1 MGGGQTSGGLM
12 GGGGGLMGG
21 AAAAQAGG
29 QAGAAGAVAAQL
41 PQGTDT
47 ITSITW
53 QAQSQFFAVAGW
65 DHKVRRVAMP
75 AQGGSLLG
83 TEIAHGQTP
92 LPSTGVHCAA
102 AKGAERRTRR
112 RRTATSHIQLRGTN
126 SGRCVAFGECPCV
139 AGHAAGLPGHAP
151 LCHLCS
157 QAANAVFL
165 AGAAK
170 NVQMWDVQSGK
181 GSVVAQVRVEQRP
194 LAPLCAPH
202 RRVPYA
208 LPQHAAV
215 IRHCKW
221 MSQANMLATSGLDGT
236 IRLWD
241 VRAPKMAAEVPQTLL
256 RERVWA
262 MDVTFP
268 YMTAVTA
275 DKQVHMFDLNKG
287 TQAVFR
293 SMKSPLSKQVTCLSM
308 VKHGQQ
314 PSFVMGSME
323 GRVSVRYFDAN
334 LDKSKKKFSM
344 KAHRTKQDGTTASD
358 GTIIYPVHTVE
369 FFTNA
374 QFGSCFLTGGGD
386 GSFSVWDKDRMSRP
400 MHCPGLGLPVTAS
413 GFSPDG
419 SMLAVALGNDWLK
432 GAAASMQVQ
441 QPTQVRVQPITAASL
456 SGTS

>member
-1 MGGGQTSGGLM
+1 M

-65 DHKVRRVAMP
+65 DHKAYIVQP
-75 AQGGSLLG
+75 QKAQNGALAG
-83 TEIAHGQTP
+83 
-92 LPSTGVHCAA
+92 AA
-102 AKGAERRTRR
+102 LQQATFNYGAP
-112 RRTATSHIQLRGTN
+112 ILD
-126 SGRCVAFGECPCV
+126 
-139 AGHAAGLPGHAP
+139 AAWH
-151 LCHLCS
+151 S
-157 QAANAVFL
+157 AANAVFL

-181 GSVVAQVRVEQRP
+181 GSVVA
-194 LAPLCAPH
+194 
-202 RRVPYA
+202 
-208 LPQHAAV
+208 QHAAV